1 MKVVKS
7 GYSKKDLDVY
17 EIDGIRYRTSNN
29 RMLYHPDYH
38 DRHGEPWEE
47 DELIYLVQMRPGM
60 KWHDISLALG
70 RTHDVCANKYYELK
84 RKNKLEY
91 YRNLEMSI

>member
-1 MKVVKS
+1 MKIVKS
-7 GYSKKDLDVY
+7 GFSKEGLETY

-29 RMLYHPDYH
+29 RMLYHPEYH
-38 DRHGEPWEE
+38 DRHGEPWEK
-47 DELIYLVQMRPGM
+47 DELIDLVNLREAM

-84 RKNKLEY
+84 RKGLIEY
-91 YRNLEMSI
+91 YKNLEDY